1 MNLTYNTEKPADFVK
16 PDSVIS
22 LKIDYDKLVN
32 EHIVMAVQDD
42 FNGNV
47 ISGLFS
53 LNNLPKMTTFEVE
66 FNVKKSLF
74 EDIIEFNGQ
83 TGSKYNLYIIEKGE
97 KILVNSFVCNG
108 DLVRIIQRKQNIFK
122 NYEYYIEFEQ
132 D

>member
-1 MNLTYNTEKPADFVK
+1 
-16 PDSVIS
+16 
-22 LKIDYDKLVN
+22 
-32 EHIVMAVQDD
+32 
-42 FNGNV
+42 
-47 ISGLFS
+47 
-53 LNNLPKMTTFEVE
+53 MTTFEVE